1 MLASLSI
8 RELILVDKLDLQ
20 FEPGLSV
27 LTGET
32 GAGKSIL
39 LDALGLAIGVRAE
52 SGMVRRGAKKS
63 SVTAM
68 FQPDSSHAV
77 WKLLEERDIDCEDQE
92 VVLKRVINEE
102 GRSRAYINDQPVSV
116 SLLRSVGQSLAEIQ
130 GQFEQHGLLNTSTH
144 RELLDAFGGSIDL
157 AKKTA
162 TAWENVQ
169 KAQKALDNAEEEIEQ
184 AQKEEDFLQH
194 ATDELEKLAPEEG
207 EEQKLVEQRV
217 MLMNVEQVT
226 EAITTVNTLLTES
239 GGTGDKLGEAQRIL
253 DRANEKAPGTFEK
266 ALEALDRVSV
276 ELDTAVSEL
285 IVVSETTEVAP
296 GQLEEIEDRLYALRD
311 IARKHRVT
319 TDELPELAVSF
330 RAKLDSISDQGK
342 QLGNLKASLSKA
354 KTDFSS
360 YADKLSE
367 KRTRAA
373 DKLAAGVNKEL
384 PELKL
389 DLARLMV
396 ALEKVD
402 EDQWGSSGKEKVQF
416 LARTNPGAQFAPLAK
431 VASGG
436 ELSRFLLALKV
447 TLSATSPV
455 PTLVFDEVDS
465 GVGGATAAAIGERLS
480 RLGEE
485 LQVLVITHSP
495 QVAAKGR
502 YHFQVKKSGSD
513 QQVTTSVSELEEKL
527 RLEEIARMISGAEIT
542 PEARAAASRLIEAS

>member
-32 GAGKSIL
+32 GAAKSIL

-68 FQPDSSHAV
+68 FEPNADHSVSD
-77 WKLLEERDIDCEDQE
+77 LLKERDIDCEDCE
-92 VVLKRVINEE
+92 VVLRRVINEE
-102 GRSRAYINDQPVSV
+102 GRSRAYINEQPVSV
-116 SLLRSVGQSLAEIQ
+116 SLLRTVGQSLAEIQ

-144 RELLDAFGGSIDL
+144 RELLDAYGGTTDL
-157 AKKTA
+157 AKMTA
-162 TAWENVQ
+162 VAWN
-169 KAQKALDNAEEEIEQ
+169 KFLDARSTLQGAEAAIEQ
-184 AQKEEDFLQH
+184 AEKEEDFLKH
-194 ATDELEKLAPEEG
+194 STEELEKLAPEDG

-217 MLMNVEQVT
+217 MLMNVEKVS
-226 EAITTVNTLLTES
+226 EAIATASALLTENGS
-239 GGTGDKLGEAQRIL
+239 ASDKIGEAQRVL
-253 DRANEKAPGTFEK
+253 DRANEKAPGSFEK
-266 ALEALDRVSV
+266 AIEALDRVSV

-285 IVVSETTEVAP
+285 LTVSDSADVAP
-296 GQLEEIEDRLYALRD
+296 GLLEEIEDRLYALRD
-311 IARKHRVT
+311 VARKHRVT
-319 TDELPELAVSF
+319 TDELPKLTRDF
-330 RAKLDSISDQGK
+330 RGKLDSISDQGR
-342 QLGNLKASLSKA
+342 QLDKLKSDLEKA
-354 KTDFSS
+354 KSEFSTK
-360 YADKLSE
+360 ADQLSG
-367 KRTRAA
+367 KRAKAA
-373 DKLAAGVNKEL
+373 ERLAQGVNKEL

-396 ALEKVD
+396 SIESVE
-402 EDQWGSSGKEKVQF
+402 EDQWSANGKEKVQF
-416 LARTNPGAQFAPLAK
+416 LARTNPGANFAPLAK

-480 RLGEE
+480 RLGED

-513 QQVTTSVSELEEKL
+513 QEVTTSVSELEEQL

>member
-68 FQPDSSHAV
+68 FEPNADHSV
-77 WKLLEERDIDCEDQE
+77 WDLLKERDIDCEDCE
-92 VVLKRVINEE
+92 VVLRRVINEE
-102 GRSRAYINDQPVSV
+102 GRSRAYINEQPVSV
-116 SLLRSVGQSLAEIQ
+116 SLLRTVGQSLAEIQ

-144 RELLDAFGGSIDL
+144 RELLDAYGGTTDL
-157 AKKTA
+157 AKMTA
-162 TAWENVQ
+162 VAWN
-169 KAQKALDNAEEEIEQ
+169 KFLDARSTLQGAEAAIEQ
-184 AQKEEDFLQH
+184 AEKEEDFLKH
-194 ATDELEKLAPEEG
+194 STEELEKLAPEDG

-217 MLMNVEQVT
+217 MLMNVEKVS
-226 EAITTVNTLLTES
+226 EAIATASALLTENGS
-239 GGTGDKLGEAQRIL
+239 ASDKIGEAQRVL
-253 DRANEKAPGTFEK
+253 DRANEKAPGSFEK
-266 ALEALDRVSV
+266 AIEALDRVSV

-285 IVVSETTEVAP
+285 LTVSDSADVAP
-296 GQLEEIEDRLYALRD
+296 GLLEEIEDRLYALRD
-311 IARKHRVT
+311 VARKHRVT
-319 TDELPELAVSF
+319 TDELPKLTRDF
-330 RAKLDSISDQGK
+330 RGKLDSISDQGR
-342 QLGNLKASLSKA
+342 QLDKLKSDLEKA
-354 KTDFSS
+354 KSEFSTK
-360 YADKLSE
+360 ADQLSG
-367 KRTRAA
+367 KRAKAA
-373 DKLAAGVNKEL
+373 ERLAQGVNKEL

-396 ALEKVD
+396 SIESVE
-402 EDQWGSSGKEKVQF
+402 EDQWSANGKEKVQF
-416 LARTNPGAQFAPLAK
+416 LARTNPGANFAPLAK

-480 RLGEE
+480 RLGED

-513 QQVTTSVSELEEKL
+513 QEVTTSVSELEEQL